1 MMLLILVSR
10 GALAAGLVVLA
21 SPAAAQ
27 MYEAVGTR
35 AQGMGGAF
43 VAVADDANASW
54 WNPAGLA
61 TGAYFSAVLERATW
75 IEPAE
80 VPASGPAWKVGAGGV
95 SIAFPALGLSYYRL
109 RISELRP
116 IPPTATGDP
125 SREDQGAAGV
135 DLRSRAISEFGAT
148 VGQSLGNHVVV
159 ASRLT
164 LVRAGQVV
172 TGGAAT
178 GEEALDGVADF
189 DLSREI
195 HGDLDLGVMVT
206 VARMRVGVS
215 VKHLREPKFGDGADQ
230 FTLPRQARA
239 GVAFLGGATSGGG
252 SAITVAADADLT
264 RTATPVGE
272 VRHVAT
278 GVEAW
283 LLGRRLGVRGGVS
296 ANTVGEVSTAT
307 SGGLSLGLQS
317 GLFLDAAV
325 TLGPDRS
332 RQGWAT
338 AVRVTF

>member
-1 MMLLILVSR
+1 
-10 GALAAGLVVLA
+10 
-21 SPAAAQ
+21 
-27 MYEAVGTR
+27 MYESVGTR

-61 TGAYFSAVLERATW
+61 TGAYFSTVLERATRV
-75 IEPAE
+75 EPAE
-80 VPASGPAWKVGAGGV
+80 VPASGPAWKLGTGGV
-95 SIAFPALGLSYYRL
+95 AMAFPALGLSYYRL

-116 IPPTATGDP
+116 TPPTATGDP
-125 SREDQGAAGV
+125 GREDQGAAGV

-159 ASRLT
+159 ASLLK

-172 TGGAAT
+172 SGGTAT
-178 GEEALDGVADF
+178 GEEALDGVADL
-189 DLSREI
+189 DPSREI
-195 HGDLDLGVMVT
+195 HGDLDMGIMVS
-206 VARMRVGVS
+206 VDRVRVGVS
-215 VKHLREPKFGDGADQ
+215 VKHLREPTFGDGADQ
-230 FTLPRQARA
+230 FTLQRQARA
-239 GVAFLGGATSGGG
+239 GVAFLGGGTGGG
-252 SAITVAADADLT
+252 AAITVAADADLT
-264 RTATPVGE
+264 RTTTPFGE

-283 LLGRRLGVRGGVS
+283 LLGRRLGLRGGLS
-296 ANTVGEVSTAT
+296 ANTVGETSTAT

-317 GLFLDAAV
+317 GLFLDAPV